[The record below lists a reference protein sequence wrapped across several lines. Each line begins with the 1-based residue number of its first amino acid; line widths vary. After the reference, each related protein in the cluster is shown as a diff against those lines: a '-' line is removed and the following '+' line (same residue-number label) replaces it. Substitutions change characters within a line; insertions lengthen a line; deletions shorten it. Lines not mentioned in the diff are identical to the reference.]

1 MLLVNDYSGI
11 LLVILLSVVNYF
23 CTKKMDIRVAPKLP
37 KSEFFRKSG
46 KDAVHAIPAL
56 LMPVIILGGIYSGI
70 MTPTESAAISCLY
83 AIPVAMFIYKGMT
96 LKGLKETLVDTSC
109 STGTVMVMFFMVM
122 IFSKILVMENI
133 PTQIANALLGLTDN
147 YILILLL
154 VNLFMV
160 IIGMLMDDVSGIL
173 LCTPLLVPIV
183 TSIGVHPIHF
193 AAILGVNLGMGNV
206 TPPTAPM
213 LYMSGRV
220 CKAKTDQML
229 KPILIFII
237 FAYIPVLLLTT
248 FIPAIATT
256 LPKMFMPKIF
266 GM

>member
-1 MLLVNDYSGI
+1 
-11 LLVILLSVVNYF
+11 
-23 CTKKMDIRVAPKLP
+23 
-37 KSEFFRKSG
+37 
-46 KDAVHAIPAL
+46 
-56 LMPVIILGGIYSGI
+56 
-70 MTPTESAAISCLY
+70 
-83 AIPVAMFIYKGMT
+83 
-96 LKGLKETLVDTSC
+96 
-109 STGTVMVMFFMVM
+109 M
-122 IFSKILVMENI
+122 INI
-133 PTQIANALLGLTDN
+133 FL
-147 YILILLL
+147 
-154 VNLFMV
+154 V
-160 IIGMLMDDVSGIL
+160 IIGMIMDDVSGTL
-173 LCTPLLVPIV
+173 LCTPILIPIAI
-183 TSIGVHPIHF
+183 SLGVSPYHM

-256 LPKMFMPKIF
+256 LPKMFMPKLF

>member
-1 MLLVNDYSGI
+1 
-11 LLVILLSVVNYF
+11 
-23 CTKKMDIRVAPKLP
+23 
-37 KSEFFRKSG
+37 
-46 KDAVHAIPAL
+46 
-56 LMPVIILGGIYSGI
+56 
-70 MTPTESAAISCLY
+70 
-83 AIPVAMFIYKGMT
+83 
-96 LKGLKETLVDTSC
+96 
-109 STGTVMVMFFMVM
+109 MVMFFMVM